1 MTTTPSTTRA
11 FLPLLLAGMLLC
23 ACLPPA
29 CAVDLRDLPDWV
41 RAQLF
46 PVEVDYQG
54 MYPIPG
60 LAPTLT
66 PVAPAA
72 ATATGTPATVS
83 IAGAAD
89 VGALRTIGGSPAG
102 VRPDGLATV
111 SGPGA
116 AAAMGGLHTVGGPTV
131 TGTLGALGAIG
142 APTVTGASGTPATVS
157 IPGAGDVGALRTIG
171 GSPAGVRADGLAT
184 VSGPAAAA
192 AMGNLSTVGGPA
204 DTGTLGAV
212 STVSV
217 PGGRPGDL
225 TALGGVSVSGAAP
238 RTGDLQAF
246 ATKGIGRGAQC
257 IDVIRT
263 ERMTP
268 KQFISWADENGITT
282 DEIVAAMQYSGID
295 WPELAPESMPLAAA
309 ISARIGDELTG
320 MESLPMMARLLLATY
335 FGKLGR
341 DDDVRKVY
349 AAISDEEIRAAP
361 RRHLYCVTSRLIH
374 HVPVVA
380 LDVIERCAAVVPE
393 DRRLL
398 TREFAVACLGI
409 GGQDIVRHRLIPYCT
424 EALEQMPPMA
434 DWGTAL
440 SILLSAYQMVGDD
453 EAAAAEG
460 LNWLRVAVEKGAG
473 TESGE
478 YLDAKLA
485 VARSCLRSGRMD
497 ELARLVPPAY
507 EMTRPSRTT
516 VRVRVGQQGDTK
528 MRVIGTCSLQVI
540 GVASDS
546 EWLHAELAGTS
557 TVGLQ
562 TSWHIAVNTTPLQTA
577 PAKPGTVHVRTNDP
591 AAPTIEIPVEVAL
604 LPAVQV
610 EAPGCLLPE
619 GSAGTAEVLVT
630 SSVPVVLS
638 LEHVDGSGP
647 IDVQI
652 REVGPLVY
660 RVTADFACAPKPRA
674 RRGLVVIATGLPDQ
688 PRLVVPFMAPGPSS
702 DDGGGR

>member
-11 FLPLLLAGMLLC
+11 VLSLLLAGLLLC
-23 ACLPPA
+23 ACLLPA

-46 PVEVDYQG
+46 PVELDYQG

-60 LAPTLT
+60 LGPTLT

-72 ATATGTPATVS
+72 AAATGTPATVS
-83 IAGAAD
+83 IPGAAD

-111 SGPGA
+111 GGPGA
-116 AAAMGGLHTVGGPTV
+116 AAILGGLNTVGGPTV
-131 TGTLGALGAIG
+131 TGGGLGNLHTVG
-142 APTVTGASGTPATVS
+142 APTVTGT
-157 IPGAGDVGALRTIG
+157 L
-171 GSPAGVRADGLAT
+171 
-184 VSGPAAAA
+184 
-192 AMGNLSTVGGPA
+192 
-204 DTGTLGAV
+204 GTLG
-212 STVSV
+212 TVSV

-257 IDVIRT
+257 IDIIRA
-263 ERMTP
+263 EHMTP
-268 KQFISWADENGITT
+268 EQFIAWADENGITT

-309 ISARIGDELTG
+309 LHARLGAELAG
-320 MESLPMMARLLLATY
+320 IEDVPMAARLLLATY
-335 FGKLGR
+335 FGTQHR

-349 AAISDEEIRAAP
+349 AAISDEEIRAEP

-380 LDVIERCAAVVPE
+380 LDVIERYATVVPE

-434 DWGTAL
+434 EWGTAL
-440 SILLSAYQMVGDD
+440 SILVTAYHMVGEDARGS
-453 EAAAAEG
+453 EQG
-460 LNWLRVAVEKGAG
+460 LGWLRVAEDLGAE
-473 TESGE
+473 TEGADYS
-478 YLDAKLA
+478 DAKLA

-516 VRVRVGQQGDTK
+516 VRARVGQQGDTK

-610 EAPGCLLPE
+610 EAPGCLLPAD
-619 GSAGTAEVLVT
+619 SAGTAEVLVT
-630 SSVPVVLS
+630 SSVPVALS
-638 LEHVDGSGP
+638 LERVDGSGP
-647 IDVQI
+647 INVQI

-660 RVTADFACAPKPRA
+660 RVTADFAGAPKPRA
-674 RRGLVVIATGLPDQ
+674 RQGLVVIATGLPDQ
-688 PRLVVPFMAPGPSS
+688 PRLVVPFIAPGPSS
-702 DDGGGR
+702 DGGGGR